1 MDRIGHYTI
10 VSELGRGGMGVV
22 YKAHEESL
30 NRFVAIKMLGE
41 HLESDD
47 EYVQRFVREAQ
58 SAAALSHPNIVQI
71 YSIAEENGHHYFVME
86 YVQGTSVERIIH
98 DKGKLS
104 PADAARIILQ
114 AASGLQ
120 DAHAQGV
127 IHRDIKPA
135 NLMVTDRGLVKIADF
150 GLALMG
156 SANTRLT
163 ATGMLMGTPGYL
175 SPEQCLDQGPDHR
188 TDIYSLGVTFFQLV
202 TGTMPFRA
210 DSPLALLKL
219 IVEVDVP
226 DIGELNPEVD
236 EELRAIITKMLEK
249 DREARYENATE
260 VITAIRGWLEARGEP
275 LQNPADGPGAGS
287 SAGVLPPP
295 PPARDENE
303 IHTHPTVAVD
313 SGATDEPPA
322 VTPPP
327 PPPEPA
333 ATAPA
338 PPVETAPAP
347 RATAPTTQE
356 QPQPRRN
363 RTGLL
368 VAAVIF
374 FILVGAAVATVL
386 TVKSGILDPIFG
398 GEETSVAQ
406 LEEIATTNAGDP
418 AGQTT
423 GVVETGTD
431 HETGVEEPTENTGY
445 EPNNTA
451 NGPTGAA
458 SQSSSSTTGS
468 RSESGAQETSASP
481 AESPKS
487 APTTNT
493 ATDGRTQQTAAAPPP
508 QILAPPPT
516 GTAVLAVGDRLLAAM
531 AENYFKARLER
542 AGVEIVEVTSIPG
555 LEGLINTESRPGP
568 ERFRQA
574 IKPYARYLVPIR
586 VEYLGS
592 RDIVYM
598 GQRDQVHSARIHIA
612 AVDLATGRPLGR
624 PADTTV
630 EYTQLNAEEVV
641 VEKLRRA
648 ATGLLQQLPRQ

>member
-1 MDRIGHYTI
+1 MERIGHYTI

-71 YSIAEENGHHYFVME
+71 YSIAEENDHHYFVME
-86 YVQGTSVERIIH
+86 YVQGTSVQRLIQT
-98 DKGKLS
+98 KGKLA
-104 PADAARIILQ
+104 PADAARLILQ

-120 DAHAQGV
+120 DAHGQGV

-188 TDIYSLGVTFFQLV
+188 TDIYSLGVTFFEMV

-219 IVEVDVP
+219 IVELEAP
-226 DIGELNPEVD
+226 DIRELNPEVD
-236 EELRAIITKMLEK
+236 DDLRAIIAKMLAK
-249 DREARYENATE
+249 DREERYANATE
-260 VITAIRGWLEARGEP
+260 IIAAIRDWLEARGEP
-275 LQNPADGPGAGS
+275 LQSPSDGLGTGS
-287 SAGVLPPP
+287 AAGVLPPP
-295 PPARDENE
+295 PPSLNEDEIN
-303 IHTHPTVAVD
+303 TQPTIAVD
-313 SGATDEPPA
+313 SGATDEPLPD
-322 VTPPP
+322 TPPP
-327 PPPEPA
+327 PPAPA

-338 PPVETAPAP
+338 APAVTSP
-347 RATAPTTQE
+347 APHATAPTTQE
-356 QPQPRRN
+356 QPRDSQS
-363 RTGLL
+363 RTGLII
-368 VAAVIF
+368 AAVVV
-374 FILVGAAVATVL
+374 FILAGAAVASVL
-386 TVKSGILDPIFG
+386 TVKSGILDSIFG
-398 GEETSVAQ
+398 RGEDRIAEVEETSTLHADESIAQ
-406 LEEIATTNAGDP
+406 QPGVIETDTEDEIGIGESTQTTDKESDKPAIEP
-418 AGQTT
+418 AGQASQ
-423 GVVETGTD
+423 
-431 HETGVEEPTENTGY
+431 PSS
-445 EPNNTA
+445 P
-451 NGPTGAA
+451 PTG
-458 SQSSSSTTGS
+458 SQPGIVDQQTSVSTTGPPK
-468 RSESGAQETSASP
+468 TAS
-481 AESPKS
+481 
-487 APTTNT
+487 
-493 ATDGRTQQTAAAPPP
+493 AAAVEGSRQPAADPPPP
-508 QILAPPPT
+508 QIQALPPT
-516 GTAVLAVGDRLLAAM
+516 GTVVLAVGDRLLAAR
-531 AENYFKARLER
+531 AESYFKARLER

-568 ERFRQA
+568 ERFREA

-586 VEYLGS
+586 VEYQGS

-612 AVDLATGRPLGR
+612 AVDLATGRQVGR
-624 PADTTV
+624 PADMTV
-630 EYTQLNAEEVV
+630 EYTQLNAEEIV

-648 ATGLLQQLPRQ
+648 ATGLLQKLPRE

>member
-1 MDRIGHYTI
+1 VERIGHYTI

-30 NRFVAIKMLGE
+30 NRYVAIKMLGE
-41 HLESDD
+41 HLESDE

-104 PADAARIILQ
+104 PADASRIILQ
-114 AASGLQ
+114 AAAGLQ

-127 IHRDIKPA
+127 VHRDIKPA

-202 TGTMPFRA
+202 TGTMPFHA

-249 DREARYENATE
+249 DREERYSSATE
-260 VITAIRGWLEARGEP
+260 IITAIQSWLEARNEP
-275 LQNPADGPGAGS
+275 LQSTAVGAGS
-287 SAGVLPPP
+287 AAGVLPPP
-295 PPARDENE
+295 PAKVNEDEIN
-303 IHTHPTVAVD
+303 TQPTIAVD
-313 SGATDEPPA
+313 SGATEEPLPD
-322 VTPPP
+322 TPPP
-327 PPPEPA
+327 PPAPAAPA
-333 ATAPA
+333 ATS
-338 PPVETAPAP
+338 PAP

-356 QPQPRRN
+356 QPRPSQS
-363 RTGLL
+363 RTGLI
-368 VAAVIF
+368 VAAVVV
-374 FILVGAAVATVL
+374 FILAGAAVAAVL
-386 TVKSGILDPIFG
+386 TIKSGMLDPIFNR
-398 GEETSVAQ
+398 GEERVAELEEASTSDTQDPVAQ
-406 LEEIATTNAGDP
+406 AVGEAELDTESQTGIDEPATVAGKEPANTAIEPAGATSLLSAETAGSQSDTAGPKTARSTSEAPNAASATTGGSDY
-418 AGQTT
+418 QS
-423 GVVETGTD
+423 ET
-431 HETGVEEPTENTGY
+431 
-445 EPNNTA
+445 A
-451 NGPTGAA
+451 L
-458 SQSSSSTTGS
+458 Q
-468 RSESGAQETSASP
+468 
-481 AESPKS
+481 
-487 APTTNT
+487 
-493 ATDGRTQQTAAAPPP
+493 P
-508 QILAPPPT
+508 QILVPPPT
-516 GTAVLAVGDRLLAAM
+516 GTAVLAVGDRLLAAK
-531 AENYFKARLER
+531 AETYVKARLER
-542 AGVEIVEVTSIPG
+542 AGVELVEVTSIPG

-568 ERFRQA
+568 EKFREA
-574 IKPYARYLVPIR
+574 LRPYARYLVPIR

-598 GQRDQVHSARIHIA
+598 GQRDQVHSARIHVT
-612 AVDLATGRPLGR
+612 AVDLSTGRSIGR
-624 PADTTV
+624 PADMTV

-641 VEKLRRA
+641 VEKLRRT
-648 ATGLLQQLPRQ
+648 ATGLLQKLPRE